1 MHTSS
6 DILNIE
12 VLTLGIVLGNC
23 IGSYVLFVIFTVL
36 KKVEDTTKWLSY
48 LNVFIAFMFNV
59 SYFQS
64 SQKLLRKYF

>member
-36 KKVEDTTKWLSY
+36 KKVEDTTK
-48 LNVFIAFMFNV
+48 
-59 SYFQS
+59 
-64 SQKLLRKYF
+64 